1 MNDSNHDWY
10 YTGSSSTDNTRWTTS
25 DKSKSIYDPCPSGWR
40 VPDRGVWSK
49 AKGSSSNFDHTY
61 SSTNEGMNFS
71 DKFGSDQTIW
81 YPASG
86 NRRNDVGGLSRVGGC
101 GYYWSASPGSRN
113 AYYLLFRSDG
123 LVDPSYGYDR
133 ALGLS
138 VRCLQVIDEVAE
150 P

>member
-61 SSTNEGMNFS
+61 SSTNEGMDFS
-71 DKFGSDQTIW
+71 GKFGSASTIW
-81 YPASG
+81 YPSSGYRFSHDSSLYGAGLGGSYWYASPYGINVAYSLSFDYDGSVDLSNSDVRASG
-86 NRRNDVGGLSRVGGC
+86 N
-101 GYYWSASPGSRN
+101 
-113 AYYLLFRSDG
+113 
-123 LVDPSYGYDR
+123 
-133 ALGLS
+133 S
-138 VRCLQVIDEVAE
+138 VRCLQAID
-150 P
+150 